1 MFWYDKA
8 TLFVNLYYL
17 YENSEAYVLVG
28 HPHGIPTP
36 YLELGT
42 FGGDYAKDEWPIN
55 DVS

>member
-42 FGGDYAKDEWPIN
+42 FGGDYANDEWPIN